1 MAFNML
7 TFLTILIS
15 FLAFVVALFSLMV
28 SEEKFRLDL
37 YNKRFEIYVRTV
49 KFYQSL
55 MSSKESK
62 EKGALEPLQQ
72 EFILASRESQ
82 FLFDPTSGVY
92 DLLYRLNMA
101 SLKIIGS
108 HDMPKGLP
116 VEQILQN
123 QKELSDALILWN
135 SSMERLESLMAPYLN
150 YHYASTSS
158 ALIARMRDWSQK
170 MRQVPSTSK
179 ITPSQ

>member
-1 MAFNML
+1 
-7 TFLTILIS
+7 
-15 FLAFVVALFSLMV
+15 
-28 SEEKFRLDL
+28 
-37 YNKRFEIYVRTV
+37 
-49 KFYQSL
+49 
-55 MSSKESK
+55 
-62 EKGALEPLQQ
+62 LEPLQQ

-123 QKELSDALILWN
+123 QTELSDALILWN
-135 SSMERLESLMAPYLN
+135 SSMERLEGLMAPYLN

-170 MRQVPSTSK
+170 MRQVPSASK